1 MTLKERL
8 VEDMKVAMKAKEEG
22 KVRLSV
28 IRMAR
33 AAIKNAEIDK
43 RIELN
48 DDQVIEVL
56 AREMKMRRDS
66 LEACENANRPEMVEA
81 LKKEITILTEY
92 LPGQLSEGE
101 IRQLV
106 QEAIAL
112 VGAQGP
118 KDLGKVMG
126 TLTPNT
132 LKLKNLSKTWAAS
145 TVSSWMVWRRP
156 VPFPRGHVILGSLK
170 GMISQTIQ
178 NNDVI
183 EKPVYVAIVISEPF
197 TAFISLPYRY
207 PAMDPKMIAKIMATQ
222 I

>member
-1 MTLKERL
+1 MTLKDRL

-43 RIELN
+43 LIEFN

-56 AREMKMRRDS
+56 AREVKLRRDS
-66 LEACENANRPEMVEA
+66 LEVYENAGRPETVKA
-81 LKKEITILTEY
+81 LEEELVVLMAY
-92 LPGQLSEGE
+92 LPQQLSEGE

-106 QEAIAL
+106 QETIAN

-126 TLTPNT
+126 ALSPKTKARADG
-132 LKLKNLSKTWAAS
+132 KLVNLI
-145 TVSSWMVWRRP
+145 VRE
-156 VPFPRGHVILGSLK
+156 ILG
-170 GMISQTIQ
+170 
-178 NNDVI
+178 
-183 EKPVYVAIVISEPF
+183 A
-197 TAFISLPYRY
+197 
-207 PAMDPKMIAKIMATQ
+207 
-222 I
+222 